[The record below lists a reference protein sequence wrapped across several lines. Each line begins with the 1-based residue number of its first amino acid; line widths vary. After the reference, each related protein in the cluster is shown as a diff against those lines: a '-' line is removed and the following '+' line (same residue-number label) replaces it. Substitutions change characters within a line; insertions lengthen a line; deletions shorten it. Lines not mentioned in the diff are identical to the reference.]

1 MVEGEWRC
9 VLVTCVC
16 VCVCVSLRWWE
27 IIVFGVVRLWVCG
40 GGEWVC
46 LYGKTL
52 RWRIVV

>member
-9 VLVTCVC
+9 VLVT
-16 VCVCVSLRWWE
+16 CVCVSLRWWE